1 MNEYHTLNSSV
12 HIVKTG
18 YRPIVLQCRIK
29 MFAITASLKTK
40 KDKKAAFSFPY
51 NSKIRAEP
59 ILGSATRFGR
69 ISGTRQYSVL
79 GRQKPAETEY

>member
-40 KDKKAAFSFPY
+40 K
-51 NSKIRAEP
+51 
-59 ILGSATRFGR
+59 
-69 ISGTRQYSVL
+69 
-79 GRQKPAETEY
+79 RQKSSFLISIQFKN